1 MQALTLVASE
11 FTKQWKKKYFYWSQ
25 LTVIGVINLIT
36 FQQIFRGER
45 KKKKMNEDMVKT
57 GDTVKSFYGNSWELC

>member
-11 FTKQWKKKYFYWSQ
+11 FTKQQKKKYLNWSQ

-36 FQQIFRGER
+36 FQQIFRGEQ
-45 KKKKMNEDMVKT
+45 KKKMNEDMVKT